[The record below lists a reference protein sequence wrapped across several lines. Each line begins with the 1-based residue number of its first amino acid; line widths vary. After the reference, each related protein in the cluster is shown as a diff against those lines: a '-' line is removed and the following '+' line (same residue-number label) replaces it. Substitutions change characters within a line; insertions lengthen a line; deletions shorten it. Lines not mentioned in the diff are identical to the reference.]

1 MNICDEEMLEGAK
14 LNKKKVFIVKIFKRK
29 EQKKDFFF
37 F

>member
-14 LNKKKVFIVKIFKRK
+14 LNKKVFIVKIFKRK